1 MSFAEIESFRLKIIT
16 TYSIQNLS
24 QNITSLLTI
33 TFHSITTFHRLIPT
47 YLRFSTHHNFLLL
60 ILPTVLVFVCKI
72 KNPYILER
80 RYANT
85 VALCD

>member
-16 TYSIQNLS
+16 TSSIQNLS

-47 YLRFSTHHNFLLL
+47 
-60 ILPTVLVFVCKI
+60 
-72 KNPYILER
+72 
-80 RYANT
+80 
-85 VALCD
+85 